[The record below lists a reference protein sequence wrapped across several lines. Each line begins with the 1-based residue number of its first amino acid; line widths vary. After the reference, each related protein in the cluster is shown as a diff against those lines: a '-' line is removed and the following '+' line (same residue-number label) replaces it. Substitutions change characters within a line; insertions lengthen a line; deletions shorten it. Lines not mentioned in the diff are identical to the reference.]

1 MSATDT
7 ADAAAVTT
15 IKTCLQGL
23 CEFAAAGKANPA
35 RHGTNKVHTV
45 MEGQYR
51 SLSFVG
57 DKHAAVVDE
66 PLHQPLSAARD
77 SALRSDEAPARPAFS
92 S

>member
-7 ADAAAVTT
+7 A
-15 IKTCLQGL
+15 
-23 CEFAAAGKANPA
+23 EAAAGKANPA
-35 RHGTNKVHTV
+35 RHQQGPHRDGRPVP
-45 MEGQYR
+45 
-51 SLSFVG
+51 LSFVG